1 MELNGHGFEEVVV
14 RRGRRSDL
22 YMAIAVHSTVLGPAL
37 GGVRLWHYLD
47 PSEAVEDAM
56 RLARAMTYKAA
67 ASGLDLGGGKGVI
80 CAPPGDPPEGAVRH
94 DLLLD
99 FGDLIESLD
108 GRYIT
113 AEDVGISPDDLMT
126 IRERTEHVTGA
137 PIEHGGSGDPA
148 PFTALGVEAA
158 MRACVRE
165 VFGTSELA
173 GRRVAIVGLGHV
185 GGELARR
192 LTEAG
197 AELVVSDLDPG
208 KRAIADALDAEWVQP
223 DAAILVQCDLL
234 APCALGGVI
243 SAANVGALRARIV
256 CGCANNQLV
265 DESLAEALAERG
277 ILYAPDFIVNAGG
290 LIHVYRELRGY
301 SEGEAHE
308 LALGIEGT
316 MEGILATAAERAI
329 TPLAAADE
337 LAEERLA
344 LGAQVA
350 SPA

>member
-1 MELNGHGFEEVVV
+1 
-14 RRGRRSDL
+14 
-22 YMAIAVHSTVLGPAL
+22 
-37 GGVRLWHYLD
+37 
-47 PSEAVEDAM
+47 
-56 RLARAMTYKAA
+56 
-67 ASGLDLGGGKGVI
+67 
-80 CAPPGDPPEGAVRH
+80 
-94 DLLLD
+94 
-99 FGDLIESLD
+99 
-108 GRYIT
+108 
-113 AEDVGISPDDLMT
+113 MT